1 MSNDVTSR
9 VPLSESEPGES
20 ELGESQPLDSRPI
33 ASKPSERRASLRPRQ
48 IKSRRRR
55 PRAGRVVNYLL
66 AGLVMVLY
74 LFPLA
79 YLLNT
84 ALKSN
89 AGFNANPVG
98 LVTNPDF
105 GNFVTAWVKGNFGA
119 YVLNS
124 VLYTAAAAAIGT
136 FVSLVLGFPVAR
148 GYVKHPKI
156 WNLVFVLM
164 LFLPNA
170 LITQFQLLLRLNL
183 YDTGIG
189 YILIMA
195 AGIGVGPI
203 LMSGFVRSLPVELDE
218 AAALDGI
225 GYWRYLFTFVLPL
238 ARPAI
243 ATIFILQAI
252 GVWNDIILATI
263 LLPDASKSPLT
274 LGLFAFQGTFT
285 SQWGLLA
292 AATMIVAA
300 PLVVAYI
307 FLQRFLV
314 GGVVGGAVKG

>member
-1 MSNDVTSR
+1 MSQNATVAAVAPKNLQDAAR
-9 VPLSESEPGES
+9 
-20 ELGESQPLDSRPI
+20 
-33 ASKPSERRASLRPRQ
+33 KYN
-48 IKSRRRR
+48 RRRR
-55 PRAGRVVNYLL
+55 GPRPGRIGGYALV
-66 AGLVMVLY
+66 GLVMVLY
-74 LFPLA
+74 LFPLLF
-79 YLLNT
+79 LLNT
-84 ALKSN
+84 ALKGN
-89 AGFNANPVG
+89 EAFNADPVG

-105 GNFVTAWVKGNFGA
+105 GNFVSAWVKGNFGA
-119 YVLNS
+119 YILNS
-124 VLYTAAAAAIGT
+124 VLYTGAAAAIGT

-148 GYVKHPKI
+148 GYLKHTKL
-156 WNLVFVLM
+156 WNLVFVLL

-183 YDTGIG
+183 YDTHIG

-203 LMSGFVRSLPVELDE
+203 LMAGFSRSLPRELDE
-218 AAALDGI
+218 AASLDGI

-238 ARPAI
+238 ARPVI

-263 LLPDASKSPLT
+263 LLPDSAKSPVT
-274 LGLFAFQGTFT
+274 LGLFAFQGTYT

-300 PLVVAYI
+300 PLIVAYI
-307 FLQRFLV
+307 FLQRYLV
-314 GGVVGGAVKG
+314 GGVIGGAVKG